1 MSNQLKKYS
10 FLSIIL
16 SFFFSFAFAQT
27 FDSLFQRGLQLEQLF
42 NEKQALIKFQEAQK
56 LNPNLLQVLC
66 KCSDLCSRIGAR
78 EKNEK
83 IKLDYFNSALS
94 FAKKAY
100 GLYPSNDEANVEMS
114 IALGRIALTKSG
126 EDKILMVKEIKKYAD
141 KAIQINPNNFK
152 AWHILGKWHYE
163 ISSLNFIEKTAIKIF
178 YGGLPESSFKMSI
191 KAYEKAKSLNSN
203 FCLNYLELAKAYQKN
218 EDINQAIINLKQLLQ
233 LTNSIQDD
241 AAIKKEASDLLK
253 KYYDE

>member
-1 MSNQLKKYS
+1 MLNQLKKYS
-10 FLSIIL
+10 FLSCLL
-16 SFFFSFAFAQT
+16 SLFFSYSFAQS
-27 FDSLFQRGLQLEQLF
+27 FDSLYQRGIQLEQTF

-56 LNPNLLQVLC
+56 LNPNHLQVLC

-83 IKLDYFNSALS
+83 IKLDYFNSSLF

-100 GLYPSNDEANVEMS
+100 SISPDSDEANVEMS
-114 IALGRIALTKSG
+114 VAIGRIALTKSG
-126 EDKILMVKEIKKYAD
+126 EDKIILVKEIKTYAD
-141 KAIQINPNNFK
+141 KAIQINPINFK

-163 ISSLNFIEKTAIKIF
+163 ISNLNFIEKAAIKIF

-191 KAYEKAKSLNSN
+191 KAYEKAKSINSK

-218 EDINQAIINLKQLLQ
+218 GNINQAITNLKQLLQ
-233 LTNSIQDD
+233 LPNSIEDD
-241 AAIKKEASDLLK
+241 ATIKKEASDLLK
-253 KYYDE
+253 KWL

>member
-1 MSNQLKKYS
+1 MNNQLKKYS

-16 SFFFSFAFAQT
+16 SFFFSFAIAQD
-27 FDSLFQRGLQLEQLF
+27 FDSLFQRGLQLEQSF

-56 LNPNLLQVLC
+56 LIPNHLQVLC
-66 KCSDLCSRIGAR
+66 KCSDLFSRIGAR

-83 IKLDYFNSALS
+83 IKLDYFNSALL

-100 GLYPSNDEANVEMS
+100 GLYPNNDDANVEMS

-126 EDKILMVKEIKKYAD
+126 DEKISMVKEIKIFAD
-141 KAIQINPNNFK
+141 KAIQINPNNFR

-163 ISSLNFIEKTAIKIF
+163 ISNLNFIEKAAIKIF
-178 YGGLPESSFKMSI
+178 YGGLPESSFTLSI
-191 KAYEKAKSLNSN
+191 KSYEKAKSLNSK

-218 EDINQAIINLKQLLQ
+218 DDINQAITILKQLLQ
-233 LTNSIQDD
+233 LPNSIEDD
-241 AAIKKEASDLLK
+241 VAIKKEASDLLK
-253 KYYDE
+253 KWL